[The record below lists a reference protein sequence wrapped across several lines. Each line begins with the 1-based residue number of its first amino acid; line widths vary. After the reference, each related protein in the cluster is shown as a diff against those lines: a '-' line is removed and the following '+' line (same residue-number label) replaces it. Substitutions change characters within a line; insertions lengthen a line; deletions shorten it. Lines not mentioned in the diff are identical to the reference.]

1 MSPSRLAWMPQ
12 WASALSSPSIDMVQP
27 NQCLVA
33 QPWLCSVAI
42 LIGSTRP
49 HPVTGYGFRC
59 PVEENLCQAYGA
71 HRAKAPMVKV
81 PALPDQ
87 AAPPLVVG
95 AALGFNPE
103 IQPLKTGFRF
113 SWKAANPSA

>member
-1 MSPSRLAWMPQ
+1 MAMQRRHSDWFHAT
-12 WASALSSPSIDMVQP
+12 SSGD
-27 NQCLVA
+27 
-33 QPWLCSVAI
+33 
-42 LIGSTRP
+42 RD
-49 HPVTGYGFRC
+49 GFRC

-113 SWKAANPSA
+113 SWKATNPSA